1 MKLFYKIF
9 QTSYCLLFF
18 VFITG
23 LQYTKAQVI
32 INEFSAANYDNYL
45 CSNNDYEDWVELYNM
60 GAAPVNLQGY
70 YLSDR
75 VDKPTKWQIP
85 AGYILSPGDRILII
99 ASGED
104 NVIGGFLHTNFKV
117 TQTDAKEAFVLAS
130 PSGAVIDFHEIDIP
144 NGKNHAYARMPD
156 GGPWT
161 VTNNPTPGAAN
172 NSTTTRYAL
181 TPQFNLQPG
190 YYAG

>member
-60 GAAPVNLQGY
+60 GAA
-70 YLSDR
+70 
-75 VDKPTKWQIP
+75 
-85 AGYILSPGDRILII
+85 
-99 ASGED
+99 
-104 NVIGGFLHTNFKV
+104 
-117 TQTDAKEAFVLAS
+117 
-130 PSGAVIDFHEIDIP
+130 
-144 NGKNHAYARMPD
+144 
-156 GGPWT
+156 
-161 VTNNPTPGAAN
+161 
-172 NSTTTRYAL
+172 
-181 TPQFNLQPG
+181 
-190 YYAG
+190 